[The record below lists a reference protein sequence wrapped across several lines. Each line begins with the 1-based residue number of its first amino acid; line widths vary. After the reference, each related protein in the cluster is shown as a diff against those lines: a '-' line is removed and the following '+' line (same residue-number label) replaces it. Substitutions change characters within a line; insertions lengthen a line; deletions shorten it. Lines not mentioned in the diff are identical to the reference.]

1 MQVEVT
7 KDVEHFKTGAE
18 DLSAKALKSRLGSL
32 QDLFNAIVKMASEK
46 QENFDNSSKFFA
58 FKAQC
63 SLSSSL
69 APQLALFF
77 LLAFFS
83 VGIDPPYI

>member
-46 QENFDNSSKFFA
+46 QENFDNSSKFLPL
-58 FKAQC
+58 K
-63 SLSSSL
+63 LSAIVSS
-69 APQLALFF
+69 F
-77 LLAFFS
+77 
-83 VGIDPPYI
+83 G